1 MPGSDRVPAM
11 DRGNG
16 EATWPAVSA
25 DDWSARV
32 PRLFAP
38 AGVDYANVDL
48 GFTTGPFDDP
58 LVSRLHL
65 VAITNPG
72 ELIVCTTVQDWR
84 FLPGGTREPEESLPE
99 LVVRE
104 LLEEAGAVPVDD
116 ELILFG
122 AHVADSRDPEPWR
135 PHLAFPRALWAYGA
149 CRAEITG
156 PPTCP
161 PDGEQIV
168 DVLTMPAE
176 DAVEFMET
184 TDQMMADAVRLAIAM
199 GLV

>member
-1 MPGSDRVPAM
+1 MPAPDRVTLP
-11 DRGNG
+11 DRVSG
-16 EATWPAVSA
+16 ASWPAVST
-25 DDWSARV
+25 DDWSTRV

-38 AGVDYANVDL
+38 ASVDYANVAL
-48 GFTTGPFDDP
+48 GFTTGPFDDA
-58 LVSRLHL
+58 LISRLHL
-65 VAITNPG
+65 VAITSPG
-72 ELIVCTTVQDWR
+72 ELIVCTTVQGWR
-84 FLPGGTREPEESLPE
+84 FLPGGTREPEESLHE

-116 ELILFG
+116 ELTLFG

-161 PDGEQIV
+161 PDGEQID

-176 DAVEFMET
+176 HAVEFMET